1 MKKVRGSHSEERGN
15 RTPEE
20 KGERFLKIFFS
31 KKREIFSEDH
41 FRQRRKGAEGDPH
54 PNVVFVAPLRETM
67 FKNSLHNC
75 APTRQGCAIPD
86 SIGTVAPSDLPLVQ

>member
-1 MKKVRGSHSEERGN
+1 MKKVWRSHSEERGN

-41 FRQRRKGAEGDPH
+41 FRQTRKGAEGDPD
-54 PNVVFVAPLRETM
+54 PYAYPVLIVGVVFVAPLREIM
-67 FKNSLHNC
+67 F
-75 APTRQGCAIPD
+75 
-86 SIGTVAPSDLPLVQ
+86 